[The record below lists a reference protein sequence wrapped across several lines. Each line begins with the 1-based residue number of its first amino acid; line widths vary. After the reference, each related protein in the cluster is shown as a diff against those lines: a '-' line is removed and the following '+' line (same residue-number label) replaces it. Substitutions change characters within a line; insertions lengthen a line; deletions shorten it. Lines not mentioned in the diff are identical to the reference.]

1 MAEPKK
7 DVFTDRHLWPA
18 LEVFKILDTNNWVLH
33 NDKIRNSLVEPNTE
47 FVFYEYGG
55 GIGKLYVKNGVVTF
69 EGKFDESAREFL
81 RTVNLGR
88 KEQLQ
93 TAKKEATRA
102 AIETC
107 IEVIDEW
114 SENPYALVTDLVTR
128 LKQL

>member
-7 DVFTDRHLWPA
+7 DVFTDRHLWTAP
-18 LEVFKILDTNNWVLH
+18 EVFKRLDTNIWELYD
-33 NDKIRNSLVEPNTE
+33 DKIRNFLVEPNTE
-47 FVFYEYGG
+47 YVFKEHNE
-55 GIGKLYVKNGVVTF
+55 IVGKLYLKNGVVIF

-81 RTVNLGR
+81 RTVNLGW
-88 KEQLQ
+88 KEELQ
-93 TAKKEATRA
+93 TARKEATRA

-114 SENPYALVTDLVTR
+114 SENPYALVTDLITR